1 MTKKDYELIAE
12 AIAYAAEL
20 TKMLGGI
27 DAETRDRVITLIAKK
42 IASGL
47 EMDNPRFNREIF
59 FKACGLEA
67 YQEAREAVK

>member
-27 DAETRDRVITLIAKK
+27 EEETRDRVISLIANKL
-42 IASGL
+42 ASGL
-47 EMDNPRFNREIF
+47 EMDNARFNRELF
-59 FKACGLEA
+59 LAACG
-67 YQEAREAVK
+67 VK

>member
-27 DAETRDRVITLIAKK
+27 EEETRDRVISLIANKL
-42 IASGL
+42 ASGL
-47 EMDNPRFNREIF
+47 EMDNARFNRELF
-59 FKACGLEA
+59 LSACG
-67 YQEAREAVK
+67 VK